1 MKRTLIGLALLAPVL
16 GYAAMRPTEVHQVLD
31 LPAESK
37 TVALTLD
44 ACSGAFDAD
53 LIRFLAL
60 YRIPATVFLT
70 ARWIAHNPTGVAM
83 LRANPDLFQLENHGA
98 RHVPAVIGPGRQV
111 YGIEGSPDLEHLQRE
126 IEGGAQA
133 VEKLTGTAP
142 RWYRGATGEYDAQAL
157 ARIAE
162 LGYKVAGFSVNA
174 DDGASLPKELILAR
188 LRAVKGG
195 DIIIAH
201 MNRPDSDT
209 AEGLRE
215 GLKHLL
221 AQGYR
226 FVKLDEA
233 PVRDLAARK

>member
-1 MKRTLIGLALLAPVL
+1 MLLAIALLAPAL
-16 GYAAMRPTEVHQVLD
+16 GLAAMRPTEVHQVLD
-31 LPAESK
+31 LPAGSK

-44 ACSGAFDAD
+44 ACGGAFDAD

-70 ARWIAHNPTGVAM
+70 ARWIARNPTGVAM

-111 YGIEGSPDLEHLQRE
+111 YGIEGSPDLDHLQRE

-142 RWYRGATGEYDAQAL
+142 RWYRGATAEYDPQAL

-162 LGYKVAGFSVNA
+162 LGYRVAGFSVNA
-174 DDGASLPKELILAR
+174 DDGASLPKEAIVAR
-188 LRAVKGG
+188 LKAVKGG

-201 MNRPDSDT
+201 MNRPGSDT
-209 AEGLRE
+209 AEGLGE
-215 GLKHLL
+215 GLKRLL
-221 AQGYR
+221 AEGYR
-226 FVKLDEA
+226 FVKLDQA
-233 PVRDLAARK
+233 PVRVLAGRK